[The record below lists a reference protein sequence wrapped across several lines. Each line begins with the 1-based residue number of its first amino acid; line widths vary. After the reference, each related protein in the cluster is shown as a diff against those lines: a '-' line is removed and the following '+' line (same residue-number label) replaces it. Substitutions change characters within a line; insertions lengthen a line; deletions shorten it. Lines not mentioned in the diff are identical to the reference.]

1 MAPDSVDCTV
11 GILGTGPAAC
21 ACACVL
27 AQSGIKVALI
37 GPAPEH
43 RLKAGE
49 SLPAASIRLLRRLGL
64 DDLSVLL
71 SHDEYLPC
79 SANASS
85 WGEDSW
91 AYRDAVF
98 NPEGSG
104 WHVLRHR
111 FDAAMLDHAKR
122 QGCMHVQALAREKL
136 SDSDQETVHRI
147 RAERPDGSSVHISA
161 QWLVDATGRQAWL
174 TRRMGPQALRWAEQ
188 YAAVGWIRS
197 GAEDVDNTTR
207 VKSVKNGWWYT
218 ARLPQGW
225 RVIAFHGLRECVGAL
240 AKDLPSMEHACKQSG
255 VLPETFQTQI
265 SLNAIQIYDASM
277 RSFNVVYGKRWLAV
291 GDAALAFDPLSSQG
305 IFFALYSGIRGAEAV
320 AATLHEHADATSPL
334 MDAYKNSVVSVR
346 EANRKALA
354 GFAASERRFT
364 DAPYWRLRQASTGRT
379 TVNEFDELRP

>member
-1 MAPDSVDCTV
+1 M
-11 GILGTGPAAC
+11 
-21 ACACVL
+21 
-27 AQSGIKVALI
+27 I
-37 GPAPEH
+37 GPAPEN

-64 DDLSVLL
+64 DDLSGLL
-71 SHDEYLPC
+71 GHDEYLPC

-111 FDAAMLDHAKR
+111 FDAAMLEHAKR

-136 SDSDQETVHRI
+136 NDSDQENVHRI
-147 RAERPDGSSVHISA
+147 RAERPDGGNVLVSA
-161 QWLVDATGRQAWL
+161 KWLVDATGRQAWL
-174 TRRMGPQALRWAEQ
+174 ARRMGSQAQRWVEQ
-188 YAAVGWIRS
+188 YAAVSWIRS
-197 GAEDVDNTTR
+197 HALDVDNTTR
-207 VKSVKNGWWYT
+207 VKSVKDGWWYT
-218 ARLPQGW
+218 TRLPQGW
-225 RVIAFHGLRECVGAL
+225 RVIAFHGLREFVGAL
-240 AKDLPSMEHACKQSG
+240 AKDLNAFGNACEKSG
-255 VLPETFQTQI
+255 VLPETFPKSI
-265 SLNAIQIYDASM
+265 SLNAIQVHDACM
-277 RSFNVVYGKRWLAV
+277 RSFDVVRGERWLAV

-354 GFAASERRFT
+354 GFAESERRFT
-364 DAPYWRLRQASTGRT
+364 DAPYWRLRQASTGRPT
-379 TVNEFDELRP
+379 ANEFDELRP